1 MLKEAGEK
9 AKIDVGREGRAE
21 IHVPGICQTPEGEVL
36 DLHQTLGA
44 DHFNRMVMDLVQRT
58 FKVCDEALQ
67 SARMTAGDI
76 DAVILV
82 GGPTRLPVIRQ
93 SVRHYF
99 QKDPMTGIDPDEV
112 VALGAAIQ
120 ARALMDRNAAT
131 AGPSSYLLDVTPL
144 TLRVGTVGG
153 WAEPVIAKNTPIP
166 IEKAKAFT
174 TSRDGQDRVR
184 IRVYQ
189 GESKRADECEF
200 LGEFEFTGFRIG
212 YRGEVQIQ
220 VTFEIDSSGIVNVSA
235 ADVETGQKASTTI
248 RLSSGLS
255 EQDIQAAIDK
265 NAEVVLAGHAGQA

>member
-1 MLKEAGEK
+1 
-9 AKIDVGREGRAE
+9 
-21 IHVPGICQTPEGEVL
+21 
-36 DLHQTLGA
+36 
-44 DHFNRMVMDLVQRT
+44 MVMDLVQRT

-67 SARMTAGDI
+67 SAKLTASDI

-82 GGPTRLPVIRQ
+82 GGPTRLPIIRN

-120 ARALMDRNAAT
+120 GSALLNASAAE
-131 AGPSSYLLDVTPL
+131 AGQASYLLDVTPL

-153 WAEPVIAKNTPIP
+153 FTEKIIDKNTPIP
-166 IEKAKAFT
+166 IEKSKTFT
-174 TSRDGQDRVR
+174 TSRDGQDRVK

-189 GESKRADECEF
+189 GEASRAEECEL

-220 VTFEIDSSGIVNVSA
+220 VTFEIDSNGIVNVSA
-235 ADVETGQKASTTI
+235 TDLETGQKTSTTI
-248 RLSSGLS
+248 GLSSGLS
-255 EQDIQAAIDK
+255 EADIQTAMVHNADIELAKGEKAA
-265 NAEVVLAGHAGQA
+265 